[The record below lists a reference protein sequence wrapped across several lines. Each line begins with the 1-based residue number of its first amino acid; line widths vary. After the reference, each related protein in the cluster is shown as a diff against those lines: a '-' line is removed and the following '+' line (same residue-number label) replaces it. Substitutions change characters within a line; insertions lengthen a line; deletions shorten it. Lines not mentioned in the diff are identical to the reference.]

1 MNVVF
6 LGPTLSPDVAR
17 GLCDAVFL
25 PPARRGDVLAA
36 TLRFRPT
43 TIALIDGYFEQVPAV
58 WHKELLFALA
68 KGIRVAGAASMG
80 ALRAAELHSFGMIGV
95 GRVFEAYVAGRFL
108 PFPEPF
114 MADDEVA
121 VAHGPAELG
130 YPATEAMVDIRATL
144 AAAIEAGVLELEPA
158 LAVAAVAKGLFYKE
172 RSWTEVLARATQAGL
187 DPRALQVWL
196 PTGRVLQ
203 KRRDAEALLCG
214 IAAGTLVADPPV
226 FRFERTLIWEEA
238 LGCEEA
244 LGWEEARG
252 QQAAGTGNP

>member
-6 LGPTLSPDVAR
+6 LGPTLPQDVAR

-36 TLRFRPT
+36 IERYRPA

-68 KGIRVAGAASMG
+68 EGIRVAGAASMG
-80 ALRAAELHSFGMIGV
+80 ALRAAELRSFGMIGV
-95 GRVFEAYVAGRFL
+95 GRVFEAYATGRFA

-130 YPATEAMVDIRATL
+130 YPATEALVDIRASL
-144 AAAIEAGVLELEPA
+144 AAAVEAGVLDLEAA

-172 RSWTEVLARATQAGL
+172 RSWASVLAIATDAGIEVA
-187 DPRALQVWL
+187 ALAAWL
-196 PTGRVLQ
+196 PAGRVAQ
-203 KRRDAEALLCG
+203 KRLDAEALLCRL
-214 IAAGTLVADPPV
+214 AADALPLIPPA
-226 FRFERTLIWEEA
+226 FRFERTLLWEEA
-238 LGCEEA
+238 LGPV
-244 LGWEEARG
+244 GD
-252 QQAAGTGNP
+252 PP

>member
-6 LGPTLSPDVAR
+6 LGPTLPPDVAS

-36 TLRFRPT
+36 IERFGPT
-43 TIALIDGYFEQVPAV
+43 TIALVDGYFEQVPAV
-58 WHKELLFALA
+58 WHKELLFALSR
-68 KGIRVAGAASMG
+68 GVRVAGAASMG

-95 GRVFEAYVAGRFL
+95 GRVYEAYVTGRFA

-114 MADDEVA
+114 IADDEVA

-144 AAAIEAGVLELEPA
+144 AAAVEAGVLELQTA
-158 LAVAAVAKGLFYKE
+158 LAIAAHAKGLFYKE
-172 RSWTEVLARATQAGL
+172 RSWAAVLALAAGAGSEVAAF
-187 DPRALQVWL
+187 DAWL

-203 KRRDAEALLCG
+203 KRLDAEALLRG
-214 IAAGTLVADPPV
+214 IAADTLVAGPPV

-238 LGCEEA
+238 V
-244 LGWEEARG
+244 
-252 QQAAGTGNP
+252 AGGGAP

>member
-6 LGPTLSPDVAR
+6 LGPTLPQGVAR
-17 GLCDAVFL
+17 GLCDAAFL

-36 TLRFRPT
+36 IERFGPT
-43 TIALIDGYFEQVPAV
+43 TIGLVDGYFEQVPAV
-58 WHKELLFALA
+58 WHKELLFALSR
-68 KGIRVAGAASMG
+68 GIRVAGASSMG

-95 GRVFEAYVAGRFL
+95 GRVFEAYVSGRFL

-144 AAAIEAGVLELEPA
+144 AAAIEAGVLELDTA

-172 RSWTEVLARATQAGL
+172 RSWTAVLARATGAGIEVA
-187 DPRALQVWL
+187 ALEAWL
-196 PTGRVLQ
+196 PAGRVLQ
-203 KRRDAEALLCG
+203 KRLDAEALLRG
-214 IAAGTLVADPPV
+214 IAAGTLAGPSPV

-238 LGCEEA
+238 LQ
-244 LGWEEARG
+244 R
-252 QQAAGTGNP
+252 AGDPR